1 MKKLK
6 PIIDSLRLSMTI
18 LAALLVHAG
27 FAISHQPTNWW
38 LVIVVFWITG
48 MTMLQNDYF
57 DRAHD
62 LKKGKNFVFNNHVAV
77 RNTLGIVWSV
87 LILISIVFLFQ
98 SFGQGLILLFCIF
111 VGIFYS
117 FSRKVLLLPA
127 LLVSITSSSPTLF
140 AFVSTKSPD
149 CILLFLSVFLVIL
162 GREIIKDVE
171 DESIDA
177 GYKKTILTEK
187 IMTAK
192 AALKISASI
201 IFLGSLLSLSLYTN
215 QQQSVTYFLYLGGFC
230 LCIGASVILFCTDD
244 WKGGRNTL
252 DMGVAIIIL
261 SLSIPPF
268 HL

>member
-1 MKKLK
+1 
-6 PIIDSLRLSMTI
+6 MTI

-27 FAISHQPTNWW
+27 FTISHQPTNWL
-38 LVIVVFWITG
+38 LVALVFCITG

-57 DRAHD
+57 DRDHD
-62 LKKGKNFVFNNHVAV
+62 LKKGKDFVFNNHIAV
-77 RNTLGIVWSV
+77 RNALCIIWSL
-87 LILISIVFLFQ
+87 LILISILFLFQ

-117 FSRKVLLLPA
+117 FSRKVLFLPA
-127 LLVSITSSSPTLF
+127 LLVGITSSSPTLF
-140 AFVSTKSPD
+140 AFVITKSVD

-171 DESIDA
+171 DESIDE

-187 IMTAK
+187 IVTTK
-192 AALKISASI
+192 TALKISAGI
-201 IFLGSLLSLSLYTN
+201 IFLGSLLSLLLFIN
-215 QQQSVTYFLYLGGFC
+215 QQHSLTYFLYLGGFC
-230 LCIGASVILFCTDD
+230 LCISASVILFCTDD
-244 WKGGRNTL
+244 WKRGRNTL
-252 DMGVAIIIL
+252 DIGVAIIIL